1 MISRYRLAS
10 QNSKLF
16 LNSSTVA
23 LGYFTETFDDYLILG
38 DSDLEPHDKRLGHF
52 LNSNNRV
59 NLVKKNITLAS
70 KQLLVW
76 PYYCSYL
83 DKQEIPRMKLDLLIT
98 TTLFLLCLKLFFNR
112 NVFEVLRHV
121 IIKRSKLQNKAYK
134 TENPL
139 DILNFERER
148 NCVTKLNKTV
158 KLKYFENWK
167 LVKDNE
173 PFWGKCKSY
182 N

>member
-1 MISRYRLAS
+1 
-10 QNSKLF
+10 
-16 LNSSTVA
+16 
-23 LGYFTETFDDYLILG
+23 
-38 DSDLEPHDKRLGHF
+38 
-52 LNSNNRV
+52 
-59 NLVKKNITLAS
+59 
-70 KQLLVW
+70 
-76 PYYCSYL
+76 
-83 DKQEIPRMKLDLLIT
+83 MKLDLLIT

-148 NCVTKLNKTV
+148 NCVAKLNKTV
-158 KLKYFENWK
+158 KLTYFENLK